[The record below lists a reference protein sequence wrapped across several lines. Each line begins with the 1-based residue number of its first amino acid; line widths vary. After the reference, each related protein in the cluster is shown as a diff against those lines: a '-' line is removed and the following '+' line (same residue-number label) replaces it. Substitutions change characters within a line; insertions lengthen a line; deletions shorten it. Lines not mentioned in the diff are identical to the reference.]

1 LSTEDRPLDVVTPER
16 LAMGETPSIAARLQ
30 EKADLNNVV
39 ISAATFRLI
48 MGFFACRHLNAI
60 ARILASEHAGKTYN
74 M

>member
-1 LSTEDRPLDVVTPER
+1 
-16 LAMGETPSIAARLQ
+16 MGETPNIAARLQ
-30 EKADLNNVV
+30 EEADLNSVV
-39 ISAATFRLI
+39 ISAATYRLI